1 MQVNKAQPFLINFTS
16 RLILNDIMMMKRT
29 RMFHA
34 RNDVIHVRTLWSQKV
49 VPNGLLQ
56 KEFTQLDSLPHEF
69 LKM

>member
-1 MQVNKAQPFLINFTS
+1 
-16 RLILNDIMMMKRT
+16 MMMKCT